1 VLRFSSVSLCCKLL
15 VRWFVSSRA
24 VFCCSGR
31 SLVEILKDATRLYP
45 SRIMAVV
52 VEFVSVVVPRRATR
66 LCDLLNLGL
75 VGGATLGLLVLEL
88 GHLVVVVVII
98 TLVAHAAHT
107 AHH

>member
-1 VLRFSSVSLCCKLL
+1 MLQVVGKVIRLISCCILL
-15 VRWFVSSRA
+15 LWT
-24 VFCCSGR
+24 
-31 SLVEILKDATRLYP
+31 SLVEILKDTTRLYP

-52 VEFVSVVVPRRATR
+52 AEFVSVVVPRRATR

-98 TLVAHAAHT
+98 TLVAHSTHAAH
-107 AHH
+107 H